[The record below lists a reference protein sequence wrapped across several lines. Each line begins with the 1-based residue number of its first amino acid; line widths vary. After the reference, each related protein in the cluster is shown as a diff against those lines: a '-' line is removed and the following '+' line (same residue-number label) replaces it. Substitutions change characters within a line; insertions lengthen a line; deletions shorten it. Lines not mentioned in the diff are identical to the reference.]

1 MVLLREHKVFMVE
14 AYFRN
19 GTKVDGNW
27 EYSVSACFE
36 EFQER
41 FPIVAIVYEQFRQT
55 LHLCLNNFRESGTIG
70 RKEGSGQ
77 VKKRTQEVIGNV
89 QQIMEDSPTTSIRH
103 LSQQVDLSVGTCQ
116 KILKEDLHLFPY
128 RLTAVNYCNHLL
140 LMFIISNIFAG
151 NINGERYRAEILTPF
166 LNELHD
172 DALIYGYFQQDGATA
187 HTTGATINFL
197 SNFYADRLISRNTLN
212 NWPPRSYVWPALTPL
227 DYYLFPHL
235 KNTIF

>member
-77 VKKRTQEVIGNV
+77 VKKRT
-89 QQIMEDSPTTSIRH
+89 
-103 LSQQVDLSVGTCQ
+103 
-116 KILKEDLHLFPY
+116 LK
-128 RLTAVNYCNHLL
+128 
-140 LMFIISNIFAG
+140 
-151 NINGERYRAEILTPF
+151 
-166 LNELHD
+166 
-172 DALIYGYFQQDGATA
+172 
-187 HTTGATINFL
+187 
-197 SNFYADRLISRNTLN
+197 
-212 NWPPRSYVWPALTPL
+212 
-227 DYYLFPHL
+227 
-235 KNTIF
+235 